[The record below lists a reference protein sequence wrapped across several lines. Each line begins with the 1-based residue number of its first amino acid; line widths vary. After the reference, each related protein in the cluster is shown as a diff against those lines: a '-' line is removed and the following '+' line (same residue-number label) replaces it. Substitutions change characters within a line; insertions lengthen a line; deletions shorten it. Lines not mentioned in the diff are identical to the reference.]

1 MLTFLII
8 LATGVGVAAAVAGVA
23 MMLRGGGDEVVEDR
37 LTSFA
42 KNMTGKEKSLLD
54 QEKNLLSGAMD
65 DVPSILE
72 QAFSRFFNIR
82 LMIEQADVD
91 IPLNKF
97 LTYCGGLAAA
107 GGAIPIVLRMSL
119 FFVPICAILTG
130 ILPILWLM
138 FKKKARLKKFAA
150 QLPEALELMARGLR
164 AGHSLQAGFQL
175 VGEET
180 NDPLGGEFMRVF
192 EEQNLGIS
200 LDDALSGMTDRVP
213 NLDLKFFATAVV
225 LQRQTGGDLAEILDK
240 IGALIRARF
249 KIFGQI
255 QALTGEGRLSGV
267 VLMALPP
274 VLFLVMMKIN
284 YEYTMVLFT
293 DELGKKMLAVAVFLQ
308 IIGAFVIKKIVN
320 IKV

>member
-23 MMLRGGGDEVVEDR
+23 IMLRGGGDEAVEDR
-37 LTSFA
+37 LASLA
-42 KNMTGKEKSLLD
+42 KNLSGKEKSLLD
-54 QEKNLLSGAMD
+54 QEQNLLNGMD
-65 DVPSILE
+65 DVPGKLEEAILK
-72 QAFSRFFNIR
+72 FFNIR
-82 LMIEQADVD
+82 LMIEQADLD

-97 LTYCGGLAAA
+97 LMYCGGFALAGA
-107 GGAIPIVLRMSL
+107 AIPIVLHMSF
-119 FFVPICAILTG
+119 FFVPVCAIMMAF
-130 ILPILWLM
+130 LPIMWLK

-200 LDDALSGMTDRVP
+200 LDDALDSMTERVP

-240 IGALIRARF
+240 IGHLIRARF

-255 QALTGEGRLSGV
+255 QALTGEGRLSGI

-284 YEYTMVLFT
+284 YDYTMVLFT

-308 IIGAFVIKKIVN
+308 IVGAFVIKKIVN

>member
-23 MMLRGGGDEVVEDR
+23 MMLRGGGDEAVEDR
-37 LTSFA
+37 LSSLA
-42 KNMTGKEKSLLD
+42 KNLSSKEKSLLD
-54 QEKNLLSGAMD
+54 QEQNLLNGMD
-65 DVPSILE
+65 DVPGMAE
-72 QAFSRFFNIR
+72 QALLKFFNVR

-97 LTYCGGLAAA
+97 LTYCGGLAVV
-107 GGAIPIVLRMSL
+107 GAILPIVLRMG
-119 FFVPICAILTG
+119 FIFAPIGALLG
-130 ILPILWLM
+130 LLPIMWLKW
-138 FKKKARLKKFAA
+138 KKKARLKKFAS

-180 NDPLGGEFMRVF
+180 NDPLGGEFLRVF

-200 LDDALSGMTDRVP
+200 LDDALDGMTERVP
-213 NLDLKFFATAVV
+213 NLDLQFFATAVV

-284 YEYTMVLFT
+284 YDYTMVLFT

-308 IIGAFVIKKIVN
+308 IVGAFVIKKIVN